1 MPEALEAWSD
11 FNVAMAG
18 ATAALAGLLIVAMSV
33 NLKAIVASRSLPI
46 RMATALTT
54 LLVALAATALG
65 LAPGQPSWAYGLE
78 VLVGVIVAV
87 VFEVRAIGAI
97 KQDQLVSTA
106 QRTAKAVAGAVPITA
121 YVVGGVLLV
130 VGAVGAGLW
139 FLAIGAILAIASA
152 ILHSWIVLVEVLR

>member
-1 MPEALEAWSD
+1 MPEALEEWSD

-65 LAPGQPSWAYGLE
+65 LAPGQPAWAYGLE
-78 VLVGVIVAV
+78 VLAGVVVAA

-97 KQDQLVSTA
+97 RQDQLVSTA
-106 QRTAKAVAGAVPITA
+106 QRTAKAIAGTVPISA

-130 VGAVGAGLW
+130 AGAVNAGLW

>member
-1 MPEALEAWSD
+1 MSELGEEWSD

-33 NLKAIVASRSLPI
+33 NLQAIVASKSLPD

-65 LAPGQPSWAYGLE
+65 LAPEQPAWAYGLE
-78 VLVGVIVAV
+78 VLAGAVIATL
-87 VFEVRAIGAI
+87 FEVRAIGAI
-97 KQDQLVSTA
+97 MQDEVISTTPRVRS
-106 QRTAKAVAGAVPITA
+106 RTVPITA
-121 YVVGGVLLV
+121 YLVGALLLLV
-130 VGAVGAGLW
+130 GSVAAGLW
-139 FLAIGAILAIASA
+139 FFAIGAILAIASA

>member
-1 MPEALEAWSD
+1 MSELVEEWSD

-33 NLKAIVASRSLPI
+33 NLKAIVASRSLPL

-65 LAPGQPSWAYGLE
+65 LAPEQPAWAYGLE
-78 VLVGVIVAV
+78 VLFGAIIAA

-97 KQDQLVSTA
+97 MQDQVVSTA
-106 QRTAKAVAGAVPITA
+106 QRSAKSVAGAVPITA
-121 YVVGGVLLV
+121 YLVGGVLLL
-130 VGAVGAGLW
+130 VGSEAAGLW
-139 FLAIGAILAIASA
+139 FLAVGAILAIASA
-152 ILHSWIVLVEVLR
+152 ILHSWIVLIEVLR